1 MLKRPDPSYSRASTV
16 AAAASFRWMNEVT
29 PPPSPTIGKLP
40 LAHRLDQPVIGR
52 SGEAA
57 AAERSRR
64 PS

>member
-1 MLKRPDPSYSRASTV
+1 
-16 AAAASFRWMNEVT
+16 MNEVT